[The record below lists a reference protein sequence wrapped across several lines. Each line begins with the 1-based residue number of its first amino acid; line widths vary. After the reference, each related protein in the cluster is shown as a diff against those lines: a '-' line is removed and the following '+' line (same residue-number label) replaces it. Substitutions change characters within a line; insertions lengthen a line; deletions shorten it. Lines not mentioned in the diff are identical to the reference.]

1 MDADGLPLVG
11 PGVDYTKVEAIH
23 QKRTLAFMNHFV
35 SHTASFLNRFS
46 CVCEEKLDHMLSR
59 LQQLEITMNI
69 LEAKLTSIPGLE
81 NVTAPAS
88 GAPPPDAQQA
98 PQPTSPGA
106 PQAAGNQ
113 QDVPSPPEAEE
124 TAPPPPEEEKT
135 DNPVSKDPRYAKYF
149 KMLQVGVPEAAV
161 RPKMKMEG
169 LDPNL
174 LSTPDAPAP
183 AMSARKKD
191 DSDDDDDDFSDESES
206 DSFSE

>member
-23 QKRTLAFMNHFV
+23 QKRTLAFLNHFV

-46 CVCEEKLDHMLSR
+46 CVCEEKLDHMSSR

-81 NVTAPAS
+81 NITAPTS
-88 GAPPPDAQQA
+88 GSTAAPDVPTSAPQSTNSAGQQAGDNQQGVPPPPDVPEVA
-98 PQPTSPGA
+98 P
-106 PQAAGNQ
+106 
-113 QDVPSPPEAEE
+113 VPV
-124 TAPPPPEEEKT
+124 EEEKP

-149 KMLQVGVPEAAV
+149 KMLQVGVPEAAI
-161 RPKMKMEG
+161 RPKMKMDG
-169 LDPNL
+169 LNPDL

-183 AMSARKKD
+183 PAKKSD
-191 DSDDDDDDFSDESES
+191 DSDDDFSDES
-206 DSFSE
+206 DSFSD